1 MCATPLA
8 QCSMQALSLAY
19 VRVVGQQAVAV
30 ADVGCALPLFVLQG
44 FVAVEALFNLIN
56 RDVLGCLVALAMLA
70 IIPTCGWYVM

>member
-1 MCATPLA
+1 MP
-8 QCSMQALSLAY
+8 SLTLGAPC
-19 VRVVGQQAVAV
+19 RS
-30 ADVGCALPLFVLQG
+30 FVLQG